1 MAAKKKITR
10 TSDKKKPVSKAK
22 KAPARAKAPPAKKK
36 PAAKGKAPARTSS
49 ARKAKK
55 PAARAKAPLKSKRPP
70 VRAKRPAPKKKKVV
84 ASAPVVENSHALAL
98 ARSIGQ
104 LALEKKALDVLVIDT
119 RAGAQRVGYDYV
131 VLATGESDRQ
141 LEAIA
146 SSVDDSLRAKGEK
159 PSNVEAGPDWVL
171 ADYGDVVAHFFT
183 PDRRDAVDFE
193 GMWSDAPR
201 VSL

>member
-10 TSDKKKPVSKAK
+10 TSVKKKPVSKAK
-22 KAPARAKAPPAKKK
+22 KAPARAKAPSAKKK

-49 ARKAKK
+49 VRKARK

-70 VRAKRPAPKKKKVV
+70 VRAKRPAPKKKVV
-84 ASAPVVENSHALAL
+84 ASGPVVENSHALAL